1 MQATQS
7 SKSVPAHAHS
17 LEVRQ
22 YDAVGIA
29 NDYVLDIP
37 VTVYKHADLAMY
49 LVRCLRELAGK
60 LLSNDFPRWDSP
72 LKKLFEPMKMVWLKS
87 L

>member
-1 MQATQS
+1 
-7 SKSVPAHAHS
+7 
-17 LEVRQ
+17 
-22 YDAVGIA
+22 VGIA

-37 VTVYKHADLAMY
+37 VTVYKHADLAMN
-49 LVRCLRELAGK
+49 LVRGLRKLAGK
-60 LLSNDFPRWDSP
+60 LLSNDLPRWDSP